1 MRLLVLAL
9 ALLLCLEG
17 FVSLSHD
24 HRDGKKHPECA
35 VCIFKSQK
43 QVENEADIE
52 LKGLSFVH
60 FRGRACEPDFVSI
73 KELPQSPSARGPPPV

>member
-1 MRLLVLAL
+1 MRFLALTL
-9 ALLLCLEG
+9 ALLLCLDG

-43 QVENEADIE
+43 QVENETDIE

-60 FRGRACEPDFVSI
+60 FHRQVREPDFVSV